1 MLAESGVGECLQG
14 FVQRR
19 ELVRDTDEP
28 LGGLEAA
35 VERVHLR
42 VEAIETLENRVEL
55 AVIEMLAIRHC
66 D

>member
-1 MLAESGVGECLQG
+1 
-14 FVQRR
+14 
-19 ELVRDTDEP
+19 
-28 LGGLEAA
+28 
-35 VERVHLR
+35 VHLR